1 VGEIG
6 RREFLSGAAGAVAV
20 AATAP
25 GTVVRSRSRLPE
37 RPAQAG
43 RSLRLREGTDIA
55 AQVSP
60 DGRTVALDALGVLWL
75 VPAAGGDARRL
86 TGDLFDIAQPEWSP
100 DGSTLTFQS
109 YRDGCF
115 NIWLVRADGSG
126 LRQLTHGPFD
136 HREPRFS
143 PDGRRIALSTDASG
157 SYAVVALDLATGAAI
172 TLADGAGEEYEP
184 AWSPDGSRVAFV
196 VDNTRIDVV
205 EVASGARTTVV
216 TAPAAEVLHGPAW
229 TPDGQRLVH
238 YRLAAG
244 RTSLMVAGL
253 PLVTG
258 EEVFPFRVSWRSPR
272 EFVYTADGGIRRRSL
287 DGGPRRDIGFALPVA
302 VAAPGYRKRRRDFDS
317 TDARPV
323 VGIGSPVLSPD
334 GRRVAFRALN
344 DIYTM
349 RIGARPR
356 PLTGDHW
363 WKQDPA
369 WSPDGRYLSY
379 STDRGGTLDIWLRD
393 LRSGQDRQLTALP
406 DRAAVSGSWS
416 ADGSH
421 LAFLDQTGALY
432 TVEVATGAVQQV
444 FTATFEPGRPTW
456 SADGNVIALAAIQ
469 PYSARFREGLSKI
482 LLVDRRT
489 GAATYIDPLPD
500 RSIQTRGDDGPV
512 WSPDG
517 SRMAFVVASV
527 LWVVDV
533 HPDGR
538 YAGTPRQL
546 TTEVTDAPS
555 WSGDST
561 SLLYL
566 NNGRLRLVPA
576 AGGPPRTVH
585 MGLTW
590 ANTAPRGRTV
600 VHAGRMWDGG
610 SRLLRRDVDI
620 VVEGHRVVAV
630 GPHQDRGGDGGARH
644 VDARDGV
651 VIPGLIDMHHHREMQ
666 GYSYGDRQGRLWL
679 SLGITTTRSP
689 GSPAYHM
696 VEDRESVQS
705 GARIAPRYFATG
717 EAVDGARIFYN
728 FMRPTF
734 DEQQLALELDRA
746 AALDYDLLKSY
757 VRLSPQWQR
766 IVIDWAHA
774 HRVHATSHYH
784 YPALAFGGDGM
795 EHVGATSRFGYS
807 RTVTALGTGYQD
819 VTDIFAASGAV
830 RAPTLFGAT
839 TLFREDTSLVDDRRV
854 RTLYPP
860 WEYAA
865 LQAAVTA
872 ARTTDQ
878 TVARENLARQV
889 AQLAAMLRA
898 GGRVVNG
905 TDSPIANNAVSTHMN
920 LRAMVAYGLTPYEAL
935 LTATRVPGEFLGEPV
950 GRIQPGGY
958 ADLAILG
965 GDPLADI
972 RAAADVRQVM
982 VNGTLHT
989 VDALLAP
996 YAAPGGQ
1003 ARPAAAAANPVLPPV
1018 PAHPGNRRYWWHDPH
1033 YVHSSRHACCTEA

>member
-6 RREFLSGAAGAVAV
+6 RRTFLSGAVGAV
-20 AATAP
+20 AATAAAP
-25 GTVVRSRSRLPE
+25 GAVADTLP
-37 RPAQAG
+37 RRAGGPGRAG
-43 RSLRLREGTDIA
+43 RSLRLRAGTNIA

-60 DGRTVALDALGVLWL
+60 DGRTVAIDALGVLWVL
-75 VPAAGGDARRL
+75 PAAGGEARRL
-86 TGDLFDIAQPEWSP
+86 TSDLFDIAQPDWSP

-136 HREPRFS
+136 HREPRFA
-143 PDGRRIALSTDASG
+143 PDGRRIAFATDASG
-157 SYAVVALDLATGAAI
+157 SYAVVALDPASGATV
-172 TLADGAGEEYEP
+172 TLADGPGQEYEP
-184 AWSPDGSRVAFV
+184 AWSPDGGRVAFV

-205 EVASGARTTVV
+205 ELATGRRTTAV
-216 TAPAAEVLHGPAW
+216 TAPADEVLHSPAW
-229 TPDGQRLVH
+229 TPDGGRLVY

-244 RTSLMVAGL
+244 RTSLMISDQ

-258 EEVFPFRVSWRSPR
+258 EEIFPFRVSWASPR
-272 EFVYTADGGIRRRSL
+272 EFVYTADGGIRRRFL
-287 DGGPRRDIGFALPVA
+287 AGARRDIAFTVPVA
-302 VAAPGYRKRRRDFDS
+302 VAAPRYRKRQRDFDS
-317 TDARPV
+317 TRPRPV

-334 GRRVAFRALN
+334 GHRVAFRALN

-349 RIGARPR
+349 RIGGQPQ

-369 WSPDGRYLSY
+369 WSPDGRWLSY

-406 DRAAVSGSWS
+406 GAAAVSGSWS

-421 LAFLDQTGALY
+421 LAFLDQAGALH
-432 TVEVATGAVQQV
+432 TVEVATGAVRQV

-456 SADGNVIALAAIQ
+456 SADGNVIAMAAIR

-489 GAATYIDPLPD
+489 GAATYVDPLPD

-517 SRMAFVVASV
+517 TRMAFVVASV
-527 LWVVDV
+527 LWVVDI
-533 HPDGR
+533 HPDGTF
-538 YAGTPRQL
+538 AGPPRQL

-555 WSGDST
+555 WSGDS
-561 SLLYL
+561 SQLLYL

-576 AGGPPRTVH
+576 SGGRPRTVH
-585 MGLTW
+585 MGLSW

-600 VHAGRMWDGG
+600 IHAGRMWDGS
-610 SRLLRRDVDI
+610 SRQLRRDVDI
-620 VVEGHRVVAV
+620 VVEGHRIVAV
-630 GPHQDRGGDGGARH
+630 GPHRHDRPADRF
-644 VDARDGV
+644 VDARDSV
-651 VIPGLIDMHHHREMQ
+651 VTPGLIDLHHHREMQ

-689 GSPAYHM
+689 GSPAYQM
-696 VEDRESVQS
+696 VEARESVQS

-734 DEQQLALELDRA
+734 DDRQLALELERA
-746 AALDYDLLKSY
+746 AALDYDLMKSY
-757 VRLSPQWQR
+757 VRLSPQWQQ
-766 IVIDWAHA
+766 VVTEWAHA
-774 HRVHATSHYH
+774 RRIPATSHYH
-784 YPALAFGGDGM
+784 YPAFAFGGDGM

-807 RTVTALGTGYQD
+807 RTVTALGTGYPD
-819 VTDIFAASGAV
+819 VIDIFAATGAV
-830 RAPTLFGAT
+830 RTPTLFTAV
-839 TLFREDTSLVDDRRV
+839 TLLREDTSLLDDRRV

-865 LQAAVTA
+865 LQAAATA

-878 TVARENLARQV
+878 TVVRENLARQV

-898 GGRVVNG
+898 GGRVATG
-905 TDSPIANNAVSTHMN
+905 TDSPIANTAVSTHLN
-920 LRAMVAYGLTPYEAL
+920 LRAMVTYGLTPYEAL
-935 LTATRVPGEFLGEPV
+935 LTATRVPGEFLAEPV
-950 GRIQPGGY
+950 GQIAPGRY

-982 VNGTLHT
+982 ANGVLHT

-996 YAAPGGQ
+996 FTAPAAT
-1003 ARPAAAAANPVLPPV
+1003 RPAAAAANRVLPPLPTH
-1018 PAHPGNRRYWWHDPH
+1018 PANQRYWWHDPH
-1033 YVHSSRHACCTEA
+1033 YVASSRHACCTEA